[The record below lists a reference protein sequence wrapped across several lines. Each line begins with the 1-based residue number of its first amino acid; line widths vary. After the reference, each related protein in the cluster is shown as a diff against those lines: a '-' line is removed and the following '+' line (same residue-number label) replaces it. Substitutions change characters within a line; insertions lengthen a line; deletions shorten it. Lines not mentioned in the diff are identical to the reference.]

1 MYNKVMNFS
10 DWITNKYIKWRGN
23 RVGSE
28 STVTAFADYIGVPQ
42 QVISGWMKKGGKTP
56 KSSKYITLLAAK
68 YPEIYEILGI
78 PSPETQEEL
87 EGLPPSFRRRIRS
100 ATAEV
105 NRLMEERGLSG
116 EDPEA
121 EELTI
126 QIFEKWGFKY
136 ASTEIVP
143 DKE

>member
-1 MYNKVMNFS
+1 MDFS
-10 DWITNKYIKWRGN
+10 DWITKKYIDWRGE

-28 STVTAFADYIGVPQ
+28 STVTAFADFLGVPQ
-42 QVISGWMKKGGKTP
+42 PSMSSWMKKGGKTP
-56 KSSKYITLLAAK
+56 KSAKYITLLAVK
-68 YPEIYEILGI
+68 YPEIYDVLGI
-78 PSPETQEEL
+78 EPPETQEEL
-87 EGLPPSFRRRIRS
+87 EGLPPAFRRRIRS

-126 QIFEKWGFKY
+126 QIFEKWGLKY
-136 ASTEIVP
+136 TSTETIP
-143 DKE
+143 DKK